1 MALTAKQ
8 ISDLNNS
15 MSAAQ
20 NVNLGTI
27 IAQLAATGTITSGS
41 VQPISGSECVVPT
54 GILTSIAGFS
64 VTFSGSPTAN
74 QSIVSGCVVGTNLN
88 IKGWSGGDL
97 SGSVVPTISSG
108 SNLAL
113 LQWMA
118 VGAD

>member
-88 IKGWSGGDL
+88 IKGWSA
-97 SGSVVPTISSG
+97 SGSTPPAASSG

>member
-88 IKGWSGGDL
+88 IKGWSGNA
-97 SGSVVPTISSG
+97 SGSTPPAASSG

>member
-88 IKGWSGGDL
+88 IKGWSS
-97 SGSVVPTISSG
+97 SGSTPPAASSG